1 MSVSTPLLYVF
12 AISHYCE
19 KARWALD
26 YLGIDYEL
34 RFVAPGE
41 HRQLARK
48 LGARHSYVPYLS
60 ADGQLVQ
67 GSANIID
74 WADDVTPDPDKRLTP
89 VGGREQCEQIEKRID
104 DIAGVHVR
112 RLYYSEALVEYPGT
126 IRPFF
131 TRDLPLPKKLLTSIA
146 WGKIRKI
153 IIADMDL
160 GAAQRQESRDIVE
173 RELDWVDELLADGRN
188 TLLDSRFSRADI
200 AVASLLSPLVLPAKH
215 PTYQMMQ
222 HPPKLAED
230 IARWAER
237 PSLQWVSEIY
247 DKYR

>member
-1 MSVSTPLLYVF
+1 MSVSTPVLYVF

-26 YLGIDYEL
+26 YLGIDYQL
-34 RFVAPGE
+34 RFMAPGE

-48 LGARHSYVPYLS
+48 LGARHSYVPYLT
-60 ADGQLVQ
+60 ADEQLVQ

-74 WADDVTPDPDKRLTP
+74 WADDATPDPDKRLTP
-89 VGGREQCEQIEKRID
+89 VGDREQCVEIEKRID

-112 RLYYSEALVEYPGT
+112 RLYYSEALVEYPET
-126 IRPFF
+126 VRPFF

-146 WGKIRKI
+146 WGQIRKLM
-153 IIADMDL
+153 IAGMDL
-160 GAAQRQESRDIVE
+160 GAAQRQESREIVE
-173 RELDWVDELLADGRN
+173 RELDWVDRLLADGRN
-188 TLLDSRFSRADI
+188 TLLGSRFSRADI
-200 AVASLLSPLVLPAKH
+200 AAASLLSPLVLPAKH
-215 PTYQMMQ
+215 PIYQMMK

-230 IARWAER
+230 RARWAER